1 MEYRPLGKTGIRVSI
16 LGFGASPLGN
26 EFRQIDPA
34 EGERAV
40 HVAIDNGINLF
51 DVSPYYGRTLAET
64 RLGSAL
70 AGRRE
75 KVVLATKCGRYD
87 SDSFDF
93 SAARITAS
101 IEESLRRLRTDFVD
115 LFQAHDIEF
124 ADREQIINETIPAMR
139 KLQEAGKT
147 RFIGIT
153 GLPLRILADVA
164 ERGGV
169 DTILSY
175 CRYNLLIR
183 DLDPLLTPF
192 AQKHGIGL
200 INASPL
206 HMRILTAAGPPDWHP
221 APPEVKQAGAKLVAL
236 CQQHGVD
243 PAEFALRFCC
253 DHPYVSSTLV
263 GLSSPGHVQQNLRAL
278 SFKINPELMKEAD
291 AIVEPVKNLTWW
303 SGQPEN
309 ND

>member
-1 MEYRPLGKTGIRVSI
+1 MEYRPLGKTGARVSV

-64 RLGSAL
+64 RLGAAL
-70 AGRRE
+70 AGRRD
-75 KVVLATKCGRYD
+75 KVFLATKCGRYD
-87 SDSFDF
+87 SDAFDF

-101 IEESLRRLRTDFVD
+101 IDESLQRLRTDYLD

-124 ADREQIINETIPAMR
+124 GDREQIINETIPAMR
-139 KLQEAGKT
+139 KLQQAGKT
-147 RFIGIT
+147 RFVGIT
-153 GLPLRILADVA
+153 ALPLRVLADVA

-175 CRYNLLIR
+175 CRYNPLIQ
-183 DLDPLLTPF
+183 DLDELLTPF
-192 AQKHGIGL
+192 AEEHGIGL

-206 HMRILTAAGPPDWHP
+206 HMRVLTAEGPPSWHP
-221 APPEVKQAGAKLVAL
+221 APAPVQEAGAKLVAVFER
-236 CQQHGVD
+236 HGVD
-243 PAEFALRFCC
+243 PAAYALRFCC

-263 GLSSPGHVQQNLRAL
+263 GLSNPAHVLQNLKAL
-278 SFKINPELMKEAD
+278 TFKITPELRQEVE
-291 AIVEPVKNLTWW
+291 AIVEPVKSMTWW
-303 SGQPEN
+303 SGRPEN